1 MSNDVKAVPASSKKL
16 LQNKGL
22 LAVNQDVLG
31 RMGTRFSVE
40 LGATVGISRPGYRGQ
55 GWRKDLANGD
65 VAIVLFNP
73 TESATNLAFPL
84 TEAGFAPDTRVHVV
98 DLLDGSDTGPGE
110 GWVRGEYTTSKAID
124 PHGSVA
130 LRLSFVPRYPSRHE
144 L

>member
-1 MSNDVKAVPASSKKL
+1 MSNDIKAVPASSKRL

-40 LGATVGISRPGYRGQ
+40 LGSAVGTKGSGQ

-84 TEAGFAPDTRVHVV
+84 TDAGFAPDTRVHAM
-98 DLLDGSDTGPGE
+98 DLLDGGDTGPGK
-110 GWVRGEYTTSKAID
+110 GWIRGEYTTAKAID

-130 LRLSFVPRYPSRHE
+130 LRLSFVPRYPAPSQHE

>member
-1 MSNDVKAVPASSKKL
+1 MSNDVTAVPASSKKL

-40 LGATVGISRPGYRGQ
+40 LGAVVGTKGNGQ

-73 TESATNLAFPL
+73 SESATKLAFPL
-84 TEAGFAPDTRVHVV
+84 TEAGFAPDTRVHVM
-98 DLLDGSDTGPGE
+98 DLLDGEDTGPG
-110 GWVRGEYTTSKAID
+110 WVQGEYTTTKDID

-130 LRLSFVPRYPSRHE
+130 LRLSFVPRYPTTSSHE
-144 L
+144 F